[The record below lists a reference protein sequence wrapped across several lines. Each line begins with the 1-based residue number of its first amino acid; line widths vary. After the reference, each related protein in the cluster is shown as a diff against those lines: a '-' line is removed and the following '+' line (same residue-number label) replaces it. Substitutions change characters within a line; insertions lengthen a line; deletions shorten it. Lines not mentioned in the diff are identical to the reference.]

1 MEIELILPMNFK
13 MADKKILSKSPLLRQ
28 FKYCYHP
35 HKKVEKKIMG
45 IRLDL
50 NKSCIQTTIKK
61 KYNQLISN
69 YFKLNSTEN
78 TEIIESEISLLKEA
92 LENLDFAWLRATY
105 PELRGGGTDEINIAT
120 GIDNNITISINGR
133 VIHATHQ
140 N

>member
-1 MEIELILPMNFK
+1 ME
-13 MADKKILSKSPLLRQ
+13 
-28 FKYCYHP
+28 
-35 HKKVEKKIMG
+35 

-50 NKSCIQTTIKK
+50 NKSCIQTTIKR
-61 KYNQLISN
+61 KYNRLISN
-69 YFKLNSTEN
+69 YFKLKSSEN

-120 GIDNNITISINGR
+120 GVDDKITISINGR